1 MTIFSAVAA
10 ANVLTWTDVAVNTNT
25 VIIGGKTYTF
35 LDTLV
40 DADGNIHIGADAEAC
55 IDNLVAAVMLDP
67 TLGETGVPG
76 DDYAAAMAA
85 NPMCSGSK
93 SAADEFTASCL
104 VPGTIGNLVVIGETL
119 ANAAWAAAAVL
130 LVGGTGDAGFADL
143 VTYSQA
149 IRDDSPHGVN
159 SGVIAQLVIM
169 ETELLAF

>member
-10 ANVLTWTDVAVNTNT
+10 ANVLTWTGLAVNTQT
-25 VIIGGKTYTF
+25 VVVGGKTYTF

-40 DADGNIHIGADAEAC
+40 DADGNVHIGADAEAC
-55 IDNLVAAVMLDP
+55 IDNLVAAVNLDP
-67 TLGETGVPG
+67 TVGETGVAG
-76 DDYAAAMAA
+76 DDYAAAMTA

-93 SAADEFTASCL
+93 SAVDEFTASCL
-104 VPGTIGNLVVIGETL
+104 VPGTIGNLVVIGETQP
-119 ANAAWAAAAVL
+119 NASWAAAAVL

-149 IRDDSPHGVN
+149 IRNASPHGIN
-159 SGVIAQLVIM
+159 SGVISQLVDM